1 MFSVY
6 MYKIHTSNTFTPLS
20 KYGSTIHVTHLVV
33 IVMVRVWSQSH
44 SPTMVTGV
52 SAAHLAITIIITC
65 VGVITLIHLA
75 TAQAEMLFG
84 CYGVQPKTN
93 CHTLFVLI
101 QCDRL
106 LFHTTSKSV
115 RILIKYS
122 KQTAHHKHDSCI
134 KI

>member
-1 MFSVY
+1 M
-6 MYKIHTSNTFTPLS
+6 
-20 KYGSTIHVTHLVV
+20 
-33 IVMVRVWSQSH
+33 
-44 SPTMVTGV
+44 
-52 SAAHLAITIIITC
+52 
-65 VGVITLIHLA
+65 GVITLIRLA

-134 KI
+134 KMNRLLDSIATPLVKFSQEISPSRRLYYKTM